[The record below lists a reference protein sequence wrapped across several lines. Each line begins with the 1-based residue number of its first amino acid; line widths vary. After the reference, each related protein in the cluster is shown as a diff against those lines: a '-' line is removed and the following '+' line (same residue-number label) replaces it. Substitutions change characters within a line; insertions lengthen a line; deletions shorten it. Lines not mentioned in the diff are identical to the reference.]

1 MVRPVSRVKVG
12 GVRRELVLEKGE
24 REFHAKEL
32 VVLAGEALSLEVA
45 AVGGKE
51 GSGIGAEVH
60 MGTIGDNPPEALEV
74 ETAFDAGGVEAI
86 GPVHVGRRLEFVP
99 FEAEAVAGEAAGQLA
114 PNGPGAL
121 PERRLVAGQGAGGS
135 RPQRGSRG
143 SIHHANGCKV
153 TY

>member
-12 GVRRELVLEKGE
+12 GVRRELVLKEGE

-60 MGTIGDNPPEALEV
+60 PGAIGDNPPEALEV
-74 ETAFDAGGVEAI
+74 ETDFDAGGMEAI
-86 GPVHVGRRLEFVP
+86 GPVEVGRRLEFVP

-121 PERRLVAGQGAGGS
+121 PERRLVAGRGAGGS
-135 RPQRGSRG
+135 RTQRWSGG
-143 SIHHANGCKV
+143 GIYHANG
-153 TY
+153 